1 MFGKIKKILLQKKA
15 LIIALA
21 ALAIIGWLFA
31 IYFGINLNR
40 AKEMV
45 STNCLEKLEKINAY
59 SNLLDK
65 SNKLVRQQNGLES
78 LESDVYALNNGTLYN
93 IWKNVVLGGNKKE
106 DLNDYFDTIIDSLIL
121 FSK

>member
-65 SNKLVRQQNGLES
+65 SNKLVRQQKGLES